1 MAEREEVSPVSD
13 SEPGDR
19 NGGGAAQ
26 RADRRHLVPTILIIV
41 ASILLFFAAFATWVK
56 RQALE
61 TDTWVETS
69 SELLED
75 DDIQDALANFLVT
88 ELYANVDVEAEL
100 AQILPPELQ
109 RLAGPAAGA
118 LRELALRTARE
129 ALSRPAIQTLWE
141 EANRAAHERLIA
153 LVEDDIPATEDG
165 TVTLDLGTIV
175 GSIGDEIGVG
185 ANLAD
190 RLPPDA
196 AQLEVLK
203 ADQLETAQSGVRILR
218 ALVWILVVLTIV
230 LYALAIYLARGRRR
244 ETVRATGISLLVVGA
259 LVLLGDRLAGNAV
272 VDSLA
277 ATAAAE
283 PAADSVWTI
292 GTSQLVAIGQAGVI
306 YGVVLILGAWL
317 AGPSGW
323 ATSARRAIAP
333 YMAQPYMAYAALA
346 VLLIL
351 IFWWGPT
358 EATRRLIPSLLLI
371 VLAVIGFEALR
382 RQVVRDFPDARPS

>member
-1 MAEREEVSPVSD
+1 MAEREEVSRVSD
-13 SEPGDR
+13 SEPGDG
-19 NGGGAAQ
+19 NGGGSPKA
-26 RADRRHLVPTILIIV
+26 ADRGHLVPTILIIV

-141 EANRAAHERLIA
+141 EANRAAHEKLLA
-153 LVEDDIPATEDG
+153 LVDDDIPATEDG

-196 AQLEVLK
+196 AQLEILK

-218 ALVWILVVLTIV
+218 ALVWVLVVLTIV
-230 LYALAIYLARGRRR
+230 LYALAIYLARGHRR

-283 PAADSVWTI
+283 PAADSAWTI
-292 GTSQLVAIGQAGVI
+292 GTSQLVAIGQAGLI
-306 YGVVLILGAWL
+306 YGVAMILGAWF
-317 AGPSGW
+317 AGPTSW

-333 YMAQPYMAYAALA
+333 YLSQPAIAYAALA
-346 VLLIL
+346 LFLIL

-382 RQVVRDFPDARPS
+382 RQVVREFPDARPA